1 MARRR
6 TAEEIQKIVADLQ
19 ASGLSHREYCA
30 QTGIKLGTLGR
41 YARRVRVSEQPPQLV
56 RVKLEVPAA
65 PDSGFVLMLGNG
77 RRIAG
82 GWGFADEALA
92 RLIRVAESA

>member
-6 TAEEIQKIVADLQ
+6 TAEEIQKIVEDLR

-41 YARRVRVSEQPPQLV
+41 YARRARGSQPPQQFV
-56 RVKLEVPAA
+56 RVKVEAPSA

-82 GWGFADEALA
+82 GWGFTEAALA